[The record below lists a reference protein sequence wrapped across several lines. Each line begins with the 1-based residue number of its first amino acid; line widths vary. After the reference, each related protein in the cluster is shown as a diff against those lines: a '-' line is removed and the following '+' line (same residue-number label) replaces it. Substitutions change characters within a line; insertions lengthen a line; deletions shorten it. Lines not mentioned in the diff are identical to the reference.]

1 MLSNRASMEL
11 DLDNITCPYINKAFE
26 CAADHITLM
35 TIQEFIKVS
44 EFPIDRFMV
53 DNFFHN
59 LNDDIPVYVTNEL
72 IEWCGFGSTQ
82 FLHKKQEFNR
92 LLKKFK
98 EGEDYWVYSN
108 KEYTEYYEN
117 SISQT
122 SDIETNPEFKEEALN
137 KPYFPDPSEFTGKNK
152 TRHII
157 LTVWCFKNILMMLDT
172 KKAEEIRGYYLA
184 LEKLIKTYMKY
195 QLYQQK
201 YQNRILNIALKEQ
214 RQLAKNIEGK
224 HDELLKKNDEIIK
237 KHNEL
242 LKKNDMLLC
251 EVKDVKED
259 LEINNEILMDM
270 NSKLDTATDERA
282 PKTKSIFKRDKFMI
296 IKINDPDYPWSYY
309 AIRVQHTSLK
319 KTLKKNSLKYPKYT
333 ELITIPYQPNGI
345 NFFNLM
351 KEKLKVVEKKIMVTR
366 NEIKLKDGYSEEEFL
381 QDIKALDMSK
391 KEIDDENSE

>member
-1 MLSNRASMEL
+1 MEVIDGRDL
-11 DLDNITCPYINKAFE
+11 DLDNITCPYIKKAFE
-26 CAADHITLM
+26 CPADHITLM

-44 EFPIDRFMV
+44 GFPIDGFIL

-72 IEWCGFGSTQ
+72 IEWCGFGSKE

-92 LLKKFK
+92 LLKNFK
-98 EGEDYWVYSN
+98 EGEDYWSYTN
-108 KEYTEYYEN
+108 KEYAEYYKK
-117 SISQT
+117 SISLAR
-122 SDIETNPEFKEEALN
+122 DIETNPESKEETLN
-137 KPYFPDPSEFTGKNK
+137 APHFPDPSEFIGKNK
-152 TRHII
+152 TKHII

-172 KKAEEIRGYYLA
+172 KKAEEIRIYYLA

-214 RQLAKNIEGK
+214 RELAKSIEDK
-224 HDELLKKNDEIIK
+224 HIELLKKHDEIIK
-237 KHNEL
+237 KNDL
-242 LKKNDMLLC
+242 LLD

-259 LEINNEILMDM
+259 LEVNNEILMDM

-282 PKTKSIFKRDKFMI
+282 PRTKSISKRDKFMI

-309 AIRVQHTSLK
+309 AIRVQQSSLK
-319 KTLKKNSLKYPKYT
+319 KTLKKNRLKYPKYT

-351 KEKLKVVEKKIMVTR
+351 KERLKDAEKKIMVFR
-366 NEIKLKDGYSEEEFL
+366 NEIELKDGYPEEEFL

-391 KEIDDENSE
+391 KEVDEEKSE